1 MFIPGS
7 RVLIFQYSYR
17 NSYTNNQYL
26 AAQRPLANTS
36 ETSRGPYNHRAAT
49 SSCDSACKHCI
60 LGSHNSP
67 TTGMLLTG
75 ETTSSQHGRTRCTQ
89 KKSWNCKEDTSA
101 DSPGYLLPCTYC
113 RNWSE
118 GSDMSQCDA
127 VHEDS
132 PCCCRPHLLKQ
143 TAALRT
149 HTHTHNPSAGA
160 QESIEQTCVQWNV
173 LPWWRCSMSM
183 LSNLVTATHMW
194 LLNAWNAA
202 SATDGWIFYFM

>member
-36 ETSRGPYNHRAAT
+36 DTSRGPYNHRAAT

-132 PCCCRPHLLKQ
+132 PCCRRPHFLKQ

-149 HTHTHNPSAGA
+149 HTHTQSISWCSGKHRTVLCPMKRSAVMA
-160 QESIEQTCVQWNV
+160 MLHVYAVQFGYSYSHV
-173 LPWWRCSMSM
+173 
-183 LSNLVTATHMW
+183 ATER
-194 LLNAWNAA
+194 LKC
-202 SATDGWIFYFM
+202 G